1 MHVRS
6 IAYIIHI
13 HSTIHNNA
21 HMVRLIKKLTLR
33 TVLLSVVWSGTKRT
47 VVLSIYVHTGCTYVP
62 YLNMHVLFT
71 YVHIITLEILLTY
84 VHSISGTTYACTS

>member
-47 VVLSIYVHTGCTYVP
+47 VLYMGFLHATKFSR
-62 YLNMHVLFT
+62 
-71 YVHIITLEILLTY
+71 
-84 VHSISGTTYACTS
+84 IS